1 MVKVV
6 SIEELVKDMEKVSD
20 KPVVY
25 SIKKPSKDKIK
36 LTLRA
41 LTEGLVRQVVL
52 YYPREHKVIHIY
64 RDRKEGFK
72 LIDTSE
78 KKPNPIPVNPSKM
91 DVESLN
97 EPYELLVF
105 T

>member
-1 MVKVV
+1 M
-6 SIEELVKDMEKVSD
+6 SIEELVKDMQKVSD

-25 SIKKPSKDKIK
+25 SIKKPLKDKIK
-36 LTLRA
+36 LALRA
-41 LTEGLVRQVVL
+41 LAKGLVRQVVL
-52 YYPREHKVIHIY
+52 YYPREYKVIHIY
-64 RDRKEGFK
+64 RDRREGFK

-78 KKPNPIPVNPSKM
+78 KKPNPKPVNPSEI

>member
-1 MVKVV
+1 MVEVV

-20 KPVVY
+20 KPVIY

-36 LTLRA
+36 LALRA

-52 YYPREHKVIHIY
+52 YYLREYKAIHIY

-78 KKPNPIPVNPSKM
+78 KKPNPILVNPNEI